1 MNDYVMNMETHKLE
15 LHFEKEDYLA
25 LPEDLKKEINSNFFF
40 SGKSNT
46 WVSRAKFPN
55 LRRAEE
61 VAKKLGL
68 TDGGKTG
75 ERLSFEEQM
84 ERKAKRAQER
94 SERCE
99 LKSDQAAE
107 RGKALQKPAED
118 MGGDPAFFTQ
128 PLINS
133 SAGKAFANERNRMFA
148 AWDKGLEEFKKS
160 EYYARKAE
168 TARRIAQGTMP
179 TDKAFLDRKIKETER
194 IIRAQRQYLEN
205 FSETYTGDE
214 EIRFFP
220 NEHFLDQQD
229 EADKERITDTNFTVF
244 GKVPKKYHVECE
256 SSLPDGRIT
265 IRLFEYDAQIAL
277 DEGEVTEE
285 TLTVAFPNTAVLY
298 LRTYKKTPDKMK
310 YVIVTPGG
318 TVQYDVPIMKVQTYS
333 LDDIFGKGLLM
344 LIPFYIFS
352 RENSFPE
359 YNSNE
364 QKLAE
369 LKAEYQ
375 KILERLD
382 ELEQQGVIGAFDK
395 RTIIELSGD
404 VIKEIAQKY
413 ENVQKGVGDIM
424 GGALIE
430 TEARRILNKGIS
442 ETKKETALRMLK
454 RGKMTVEEIAE
465 DSGLSVA
472 EVTQLAELQS
482 V

>member
-1 MNDYVMNMETHKLE
+1 MANIYDGAFRTILNDCRKLII
-15 LHFEKEDYLA
+15 
-25 LPEDLKKEINSNFFF
+25 PVINEIF
-40 SGKSNT
+40 G
-46 WVSRAKFPN
+46 
-55 LRRAEE
+55 
-61 VAKKLGL
+61 
-68 TDGGKTG
+68 
-75 ERLSFEEQM
+75 
-84 ERKAKRAQER
+84 
-94 SERCE
+94 
-99 LKSDQAAE
+99 
-107 RGKALQKPAED
+107 
-118 MGGDPAFFTQ
+118 
-128 PLINS
+128 
-133 SAGKAFANERNRMFA
+133 
-148 AWDKGLEEFKKS
+148 
-160 EYYARKAE
+160 
-168 TARRIAQGTMP
+168 
-179 TDKAFLDRKIKETER
+179 
-194 IIRAQRQYLEN
+194 
-205 FSETYTGDE
+205 ETYTGDE

-244 GKVPKKYHVECE
+244 GKIPKKYHVECE

-285 TLTVAFPNTAVLY
+285 TLTVTFPNTAVLY

-318 TVQYDVPIMKVQTYS
+318 TVKYDIPIMKVQKYS
-333 LDDIFGKGLLM
+333 LDDIFEKRLLM

-352 RENSFPE
+352 HEKSFPE

-375 KILERLD
+375 EILERLD

-395 RTIIELSGD
+395 RTIIELSND

-430 TEARRILNKGIS
+430 TSARRLKNEAEN
-442 ETKKETALRMLK
+442 ETKKQTALKLLK
-454 RGKMTVEEIAE
+454 RGKQTVEEIAE
-465 DSGLSVA
+465 DTGLSIT
-472 EVTQLAELQS
+472 EVEQLAGLQT